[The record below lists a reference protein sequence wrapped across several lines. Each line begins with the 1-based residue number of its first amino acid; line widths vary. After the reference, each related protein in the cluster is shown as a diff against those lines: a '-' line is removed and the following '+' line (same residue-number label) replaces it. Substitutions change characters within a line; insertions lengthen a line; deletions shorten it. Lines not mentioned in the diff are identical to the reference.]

1 MFAALAMSCRAPTD
15 VQSPAAGQ
23 RNTDLIHKD
32 DIMTG
37 HRAVSIAPGGAYASA
52 YEVSDARRTVYI
64 SGQVPERPDG
74 SLPEGFEAQCRQVWA
89 NLDAVL
95 AGAGMTRRDL
105 VRVTTYLS
113 DRRDRDV
120 NARVR
125 REVLG
130 DHLPALTIIIAGIY
144 DPAWLLEIEAVAAR

>member
-1 MFAALAMSCRAPTD
+1 MVKVFVLAVVATVATFSSSCKAPNRVERPSEELVTD
-15 VQSPAAGQ
+15 
-23 RNTDLIHKD
+23 
-32 DIMTG
+32 
-37 HRAVSIAPGGAYASA
+37 HRPVSIAPGGAYASA
-52 YEVSDARRTVYI
+52 YEVSGAKRTIYI

-95 AGAGMTRRDL
+95 ASAGMTRADL
-105 VRVTTYLS
+105 VKLTIYLS
-113 DRRDRDV
+113 DRRDRET

-125 REVLG
+125 RELLG

-144 DPAWLLEIEAVAAR
+144 DPVWLLEIEAIAAR